1 MIFPFLNSLAVST
14 GLSTSNIQSGRDLLG
29 NFLFKKHQNQRS
41 QLSGRKAW
49 PGGPNRPAETPG
61 RPGRPVWRTPR
72 PNVVLDLAIYGIAYD
87 AYAPYSNS
95 LPRVPA
101 L

>member
-1 MIFPFLNSLAVST
+1 MGLLRWGLKLVGEEVEEELLAWSESL
-14 GLSTSNIQSGRDLLG
+14 RPRYE
-29 NFLFKKHQNQRS
+29 QRS

-49 PGGPNRPAETPG
+49 PGGPDRPAETPG

-72 PNVVLDLAIYGIAYD
+72 PNIVLDLAIYSVACD
-87 AYAPYSNS
+87 ACAPFSNS